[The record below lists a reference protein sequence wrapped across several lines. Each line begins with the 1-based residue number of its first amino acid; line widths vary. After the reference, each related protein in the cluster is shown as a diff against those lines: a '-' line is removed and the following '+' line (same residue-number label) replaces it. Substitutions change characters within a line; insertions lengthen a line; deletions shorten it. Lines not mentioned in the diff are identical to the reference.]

1 MKISLAGLCIASL
14 QVITSQ
20 AIELNQTEA
29 VLNQLDDTSLI
40 QIESESDSEFLHHLL
55 SMCHGGCN
63 MGGCMGGCHGM
74 INPCQ
79 HCKPPP
85 KPYCGS
91 APQHVHYH
99 IPPCPGPKPAKK
111 PAAKKTTA
119 QKIQEAATAAAHA
132 ATAAAK
138 PAAGAAPPAA
148 GAPPPM

>member
-20 AIELNQTEA
+20 AIELKQTEA
-29 VLNQLDDTSLI
+29 VLDRLDDNSLI
-40 QIESESDSEFLHHLL
+40 QIESESDSEFLQHLL

-63 MGGCMGGCHGM
+63 MGCCHGM
-74 INPCQ
+74 MNPCQ
-79 HCKPPP
+79 HCKPPL

-99 IPPCPGPKPAKK
+99 IPPCPPPKAAAK
-111 PAAKKTTA
+111 PAAKKTSA

-138 PAAGAAPPAA
+138 APGAPPAA